1 MKNILVSND
10 IIPVGQFKSGLAK
23 YLKEIQNKRNSL
35 IITQNG
41 KPAGVLISPSEF
53 DELRQ
58 TKLFIDSIS
67 RGLSDSEK
75 GEVLSTSQLRIEL
88 QKTRTGKERR
98 KYFGQKRHYFDCKK
112 LKNTSQEIIP
122 LSQLSLLT
130 S

>member
-1 MKNILVSND
+1 MKDILVASD

-23 YLKEIQNKRNSL
+23 YLKEIKNKGNTF

-58 TKLFIDSIS
+58 TRLFIDSIS

-75 GEVLSTSQLRIEL
+75 GEVYSTLQLKSEL
-88 QKTRTGKERR
+88 RKTRTGKGR
-98 KYFGQKRHYFDCKK
+98 
-112 LKNTSQEIIP
+112 
-122 LSQLSLLT
+122 
-130 S
+130 

>member
-1 MKNILVSND
+1 MKNILVAND

-41 KPAGVLISPSEF
+41 KPAGVLMSPAEF
-53 DELRQ
+53 DNLRQ

-75 GEVLSTSQLRIEL
+75 GEVLSTSQLRSEL
-88 QKTRTGKERR
+88 QKTRARKE
-98 KYFGQKRHYFDCKK
+98 K
-112 LKNTSQEIIP
+112 
-122 LSQLSLLT
+122 
-130 S
+130 

>member
-1 MKNILVSND
+1 MKNILVAND

-23 YLKEIQNKRNSL
+23 YLKEIQTKRNSL

-67 RGLSDSEK
+67 HGLSNSGK
-75 GEVLSTSQLRIEL
+75 GEVYSTSQLKSEL
-88 QKTRTGKERR
+88 QKTRAGKE
-98 KYFGQKRHYFDCKK
+98 K
-112 LKNTSQEIIP
+112 
-122 LSQLSLLT
+122 
-130 S
+130 

>member
-1 MKNILVSND
+1 MKNILVAND

-53 DELRQ
+53 DDLRQ

-67 RGLSDSEK
+67 RGLSNSEK
-75 GEVLSTSQLRIEL
+75 GEVFSTSQLRSEL
-88 QKTRTGKERR
+88 QKTRTEKER
-98 KYFGQKRHYFDCKK
+98 
-112 LKNTSQEIIP
+112 
-122 LSQLSLLT
+122 
-130 S
+130 

>member
-1 MKNILVSND
+1 MKNILVAND

-23 YLKEIQNKRNSL
+23 YLKEIQNKHNSL

-53 DELRQ
+53 DDMRQ

-75 GEVLSTSQLRIEL
+75 GEVLSNSQLRSEL
-88 QKTRTGKERR
+88 QKTRTGKER
-98 KYFGQKRHYFDCKK
+98 
-112 LKNTSQEIIP
+112 
-122 LSQLSLLT
+122 
-130 S
+130 

>member
-1 MKNILVSND
+1 MKNLSVAND

-75 GEVLSTSQLRIEL
+75 GKVLSTSQLRSEL
-88 QKTRTGKERR
+88 QKTRTGKE
-98 KYFGQKRHYFDCKK
+98 K
-112 LKNTSQEIIP
+112 
-122 LSQLSLLT
+122 
-130 S
+130 